1 MRLGYWHFAFLGEE
15 SIWAAEASECAAD
28 QNAFWE
34 YHDLLFDQ
42 QQGENRGAFNVENL
56 KGFAV
61 DLDLD
66 ADTFNECMD
75 SEKHRERVLAETTLA
90 RQIGVNSTPA
100 FAINGVPVMG
110 AQPFEN
116 FQQVIDTALQEA
128 GQ

>member
-1 MRLGYWHFAFLGEE
+1 M
-15 SIWAAEASECAAD
+15 WAAEASECASD
-28 QNAFWE
+28 QGAFWE
-34 YHDLLFDQ
+34 YHDKLFDSQ
-42 QQGENRGAFNVENL
+42 KGENQGAFSIDNL

-61 DLDLD
+61 EMGLD
-66 ADTFNECMD
+66 AQTFNECMD
-75 SEKHRERVLAETTLA
+75 NETHRDRVLAETNLA

-116 FQQVIDTALQEA
+116 FQQIIDPMLQDS